1 MGVEED
7 EREVVDFG
15 RRLSGTCRCIAGVD
29 RAATVVESSPV
40 AVQGANQRLR
50 WPEFEKR
57 KEMEKSNG
65 GNVLTW

>member
-29 RAATVVESSPV
+29 RAATVVESSPA

-50 WPEFEKR
+50 WA
-57 KEMEKSNG
+57 G
-65 GNVLTW
+65 I